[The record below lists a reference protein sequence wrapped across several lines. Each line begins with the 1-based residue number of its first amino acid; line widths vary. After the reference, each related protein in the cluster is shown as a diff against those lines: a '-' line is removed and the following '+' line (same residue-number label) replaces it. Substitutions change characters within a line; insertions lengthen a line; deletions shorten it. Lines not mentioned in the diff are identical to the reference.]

1 MEVLPPMPIQRR
13 RSGRMSVG
21 TRPVGASAVPVRR
34 QRSLRT
40 QAAIAGYAFLL
51 PNIVGFLVFSSIPV
65 LATFAI
71 STLDWDM
78 IRTPTFVGIQNYE
91 QLLLEDPLFRRILL
105 NTGYY
110 VVGTVPAGIVL
121 SLLLA
126 LALNSSIRGITFF
139 RAVFFVPV
147 ITSAVAVAMI
157 WRWLF
162 NSDYGL
168 INVGLFALGLPGIP
182 WLSSSAWAMP
192 AVILMATWKHLGY
205 NMVIYL
211 AGLQGIPPS
220 LYEAASID
228 GANARTRFRHITLP
242 LLAPTTFFI
251 LVISMITSFQVFDL
265 AFILTGGGPGV
276 STNTIVMYVY
286 NQAFQFFHM
295 GYAAAVAW
303 VLFAIVFMVTA
314 LQWAIQRRW
323 VHYE

>member
-1 MEVLPPMPIQRR
+1 VAAPDAVHRAAA
-13 RSGRMSVG
+13 
-21 TRPVGASAVPVRR
+21 RPARLSMRG
-34 QRSLRT
+34 
-40 QAAIAGYAFLL
+40 QAALAGYLFLL
-51 PNIVGFLVFSSIPV
+51 PNIVGFLVFSSLPV
-65 LATFAI
+65 LATLAI

-78 IRTPTFVGIQNYE
+78 IRRPTFVGVENY
-91 QLLLEDPLFRRILL
+91 QKLLVEDATFRRVLV
-105 NTGYY
+105 NTAYY
-110 VVGTVPAGIVL
+110 VLGTVPTGMVL

-126 LALNSSIRGITFF
+126 LAMNSSIRGITLF
-139 RAVFFVPV
+139 RAIFFIPV

-168 INVGLFALGLPGIP
+168 INAGLFALGLNGIP

-192 AVILMATWKHLGY
+192 AVIIMATWKHVGY

-228 GANARTRFRHITLP
+228 GASGLQRFRHITLP
-242 LLAPTTFFI
+242 LLTPTTFFI
-251 LVISMITSFQVFDL
+251 LVISMISSFQVFDL
-265 AFILTGGGPGV
+265 AFILTAGGPGIA
-276 STNTIVMYVY
+276 TNTIVMYVY

-303 VLFAIVFMVTA
+303 ILFAIIFLITA
-314 LQWAIQRRW
+314 AQWQVQRRW